1 MENKIT
7 NKEENQNIIPP
18 NVEITEESKL
28 SIFLQQFFMHLGIAL
43 LISVVCALLSPR
55 KMPGASDFILNLL
68 KACDGLT
75 IGGALVCCWAA
86 WGLAYNLGS
95 LAIASYSIKK
105 TWQVVTNKGRAELGE
120 KKLGTY
126 DEYLASRRKKR
137 NLLPQFLGGLVPV
150 IASLII
156 SIIWF

>member
-1 MENKIT
+1 MEDKNI
-7 NKEENQNIIPP
+7 NKEQQQTIIPP

-28 SIFLQQFFMHLGIAL
+28 SIFLQQFFMHLGVAL
-43 LISVVCALLSPR
+43 LIAVVCALLSPR
-55 KMPGASDFILNLL
+55 KMPGASEFTLNLL

-75 IGGALVCCWAA
+75 VGGALVACWAA

-105 TWQVVTNKGRAELGE
+105 TWQVVTNKGKAELGE

-126 DEYLASRRKKR
+126 DEYLSSRKKKR
-137 NLLPQFLGGLVPV
+137 NLLPQFLGGIVPIV
-150 IASLII
+150 ASLII
-156 SIIWF
+156 YFIWL